1 MSEDGNMVVK
11 EAEKSEKRRFF
22 NEDLEEDGNGASDE
36 TVDGVLQNDLDNQ
49 NSFLFAGASGSPE
62 VEESV
67 DEIKEIKDVIP
78 NLTDSQANDLLQ
90 RAGTSSD
97 KGERI
102 AGAVGIYFES
112 CASQPNV
119 MESNQRDPSP
129 QPGSAVKLTKAS
141 TLLSPTP
148 AKRIRDYG
156 ARLFKKRKPTVRWRR
171 FIGSMQVSALAT
183 RPTVKPL
190 KYGSELKILKTSSD
204 ALGKLYYA
212 NGRKKASM
220 ANYVR
225 LVDENLNREVGRVP
239 EDVAMILFPLV
250 DSDELDFEATMIYC
264 NNRRLSVGDS
274 FIVQLDCFLTSV
286 MFENYSA
293 LTKHTTT
300 LDKRSFSQNV
310 VESDEE
316 LRLKSRR
323 LALISLF
330 DHVQLRTTSEH
341 DSLDSSFGE
350 PAEVIDLDNEGD
362 SGSEI
367 TKSVDTHTIQ
377 PSQIQDD
384 VLNVN
389 QLKSLYKSTLSM
401 ESSKYLPETTPSV
414 ESFKL
419 ELRRYQKQG
428 LTWMLQREREFDLV
442 SDAASCEEVDGDMMN
457 PLWKK
462 FRWPKDLSWASQKQ
476 TRIDL
481 HSQHDV
487 ECFYAN
493 LHTGEFSQAKPVIKS
508 MLKGGILADE
518 MGLGKTISTLAMILS
533 VPHDR
538 GYQERKTPEQPEKLD
553 ADISILGTQ
562 QVEHSKPYAFKTT
575 LVVVPMSLLSQW
587 QQEFEKSV
595 SNPELHCEI
604 YYGGNTSGLRTLLTK
619 NKSPPI
625 VLITTYGTVQH
636 EWGRLMNKNTGYME
650 SDTTG
655 LFSVEF
661 FRIVIDEGHTIR
673 NRNTRTSK
681 SLMDLESSRRWI
693 LTGTPIINRLDD
705 LYSLIKF
712 MRLEP
717 WSQVGY
723 WKTFVSDP
731 FEKKNYKSA
740 FDVVSS
746 ILEPVILRRTKLMRD
761 VDGKRLVELPPKEVI
776 IEKVSFNKS
785 EDALYQY
792 FLNRAENSVK
802 EGLDRGDLLKKYST
816 ILVHILRL
824 RQVCCHSDLLGSLD
838 ENDEDLTE
846 NKMLT
851 EPVKIDEKVSE
862 AISPSSNV
870 SKEELDAI
878 ISHLQTKF
886 PDEEQLTKLEC
897 SICTSEPIEPVTQ
910 VVLTEC
916 GHAFCELCILEY
928 IRFQCERKQEVKCPN
943 CRKTVDSNKLLTIEN
958 NSNKLKIVHYNGGSK
973 SSKITSL
980 VKSLK
985 RLQDV
990 SSGEQVVVFSQF
1002 SSFLDIMQ
1010 REISASFSSS
1020 IAQIYKFDGR
1030 LSMKER
1036 SKVLHDFATKD
1047 LSKLK
1052 ILLLSLKAGG
1062 VGLNLTCAS
1071 RAYMMDPW
1079 WSPSLE
1085 DQAIDRI
1092 HRIGQ
1097 VNDVKVVR
1105 FIMEHSI
1112 EEKMLRIQDRKRT
1125 LGEAVDADEDERRK
1139 RRIEEIQMLF
1149 E

>member
-1 MSEDGNMVVK
+1 MSKDGDMVIK
-11 EAEKSEKRRFF
+11 GAEKPEKRRFF
-22 NEDLEEDGNGASDE
+22 NEDLEEDGDGAND
-36 TVDGVLQNDLDNQ
+36 TTGDGVLQNDLSNQ
-49 NSFLFAGASGSPE
+49 NSFLFGGASDTPG
-62 VEESV
+62 VEESMN
-67 DEIKEIKDVIP
+67 EIEEIKDVIP

-90 RAGTSSD
+90 KAGTSSD
-97 KGERI
+97 KRERI
-102 AGAVGIYFES
+102 ASAVEIYFENHGPQS
-112 CASQPNV
+112 KP
-119 MESNQRDPSP
+119 MEPKQSRPSP
-129 QPGSAVKLTKAS
+129 QPGSAFKLTKNSAP
-141 TLLSPTP
+141 LSPTP

-156 ARLFKKRKPTVRWRR
+156 ARLFKKHKPTVRWRR

-190 KYGSELKILKTSSD
+190 KYGSELKILRTSSD

-286 MFENYSA
+286 MFENYST
-293 LTKHTTT
+293 LTRNTPV
-300 LDKRSFSQNV
+300 LNKRSFSQNV
-310 VESDEE
+310 VESEEE

-330 DHVQLRTTSEH
+330 DQVQLRTVSEN
-341 DSLDSSFGE
+341 DSLDSSFNE
-350 PAEVIDLDNEGD
+350 PAEVVDLDNESD
-362 SGSEI
+362 SGGE
-367 TKSVDTHTIQ
+367 TAKNVDIRSIQ

-401 ESSKYLPETTPSV
+401 ESSKFLPETSPSV
-414 ESFKL
+414 ESFQL

-428 LTWMLQREREFDLV
+428 LTWMLRREREFDLV
-442 SDAASCEEVDGDMMN
+442 SDTASSEEVDGDMMN

-476 TRIDL
+476 TRIEL
-481 HSQHDV
+481 HSQHSVD
-487 ECFYAN
+487 CFYAN

-518 MGLGKTISTLAMILS
+518 MGLGKTISTLAMILT

-538 GYQERKTPEQPEKLD
+538 GYHERKPSEQQEKLD
-553 ADISILGTQ
+553 ADISILGSQ
-562 QVEHSKPYAFKTT
+562 RVEHSKPYAFRTT

-604 YYGGNTSGLRTLLTK
+604 YYGGNTSSLRTLLTK
-619 NKSPPI
+619 NQSPPI
-625 VLITTYGTVQH
+625 VLLTTYGTVQH
-636 EWGRLMNKNTGYME
+636 EWSRLMNKNTGYME

-705 LYSLIKF
+705 LFSLIKF

-746 ILEPVILRRTKLMRD
+746 ILEPVILRRTKVMRG

-785 EDALYQY
+785 EDTLYQY

-851 EPVKIDEKVSE
+851 EPVKIDEKLANATSSSD
-862 AISPSSNV
+862 ISQ
-870 SKEELDAI
+870 EELDAI
-878 ISHLQTKF
+878 ISLVQTKF
-886 PDEEQLTKLEC
+886 PDEEQFKKLEC
-897 SICTSEPIEPVTQ
+897 SICTSEPIEPITQ
-910 VVLTEC
+910 VVFTEC
-916 GHAFCELCILEY
+916 GHTFCELCILEY
-928 IRFQCERKQEVKCPN
+928 IRFQSERKQEVKCPN
-943 CRKTVDSNKLLTIEN
+943 CRQAIDSKKLLTLENDSNKI
-958 NSNKLKIVHYNGGSK
+958 KIVHYNGGSK

-1010 REISASFSSS
+1010 RELSASFSSS
-1020 IAQIYKFDGR
+1020 VAQIYKFDGR

-1036 SKVLHDFATKD
+1036 SRVLHDFATKD

-1112 EEKMLRIQDRKRT
+1112 EEKMLRIQERKRT